1 MKGEQVE
8 EESTSDKEKGRK
20 TGKAALMSSTAL
32 GGVRV
37 RFIARYRDPNKSHM
51 RKLTTKEAHNTY
63 QARVQAQ
70 VQVQVQAQVQVQV
83 LVLAPVLVPAL
94 ALVPAQALV
103 RVPVPAQAQA
113 TQTYMCNKC

>member
-8 EESTSDKEKGRK
+8 EESASDEEKGRK

-70 VQVQVQAQVQVQV
+70 VQVQVQV

-103 RVPVPAQAQA
+103 PVPVPAQAQA